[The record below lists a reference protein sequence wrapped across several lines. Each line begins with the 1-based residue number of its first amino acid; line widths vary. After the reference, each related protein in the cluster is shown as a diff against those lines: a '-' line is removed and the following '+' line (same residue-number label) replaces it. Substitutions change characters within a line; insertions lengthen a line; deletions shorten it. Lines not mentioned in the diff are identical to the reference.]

1 MVPSHATTRTL
12 GEAPAT
18 VAGVVLGPGIA
29 VPQDRLQFTFV
40 SSSGPGGQNV
50 NKRATKCQLRVR
62 LGDLGLNDRQTHR
75 LSDQARGLITTDSEL
90 VLSCD
95 VNKSQE
101 RNKAEVLDR
110 LREIVLK
117 AIVEPKRRIA
127 TKISKGAKRRR
138 VEDKKARSAIKQR
151 RSNAED

>member
-1 MVPSHATTRTL
+1 MVPGHATTRPCA
-12 GEAPAT
+12 EPAPG

-29 VPQDRLQFTFV
+29 VPLDRLSLTFV

-62 LGDLGLNDRQTHR
+62 VSDLGLSERQTQR
-75 LSDQARGLITTDSEL
+75 LSDQARGMITSESDFIL
-90 VLSCD
+90 TCD
-95 VNKSQE
+95 VYKSQE

-127 TKISKGAKRRR
+127 TKVTKGAKRRR
-138 VEDKKARSAIKQR
+138 VDDKKARSEIKQR
-151 RSNAED
+151 RSGAED